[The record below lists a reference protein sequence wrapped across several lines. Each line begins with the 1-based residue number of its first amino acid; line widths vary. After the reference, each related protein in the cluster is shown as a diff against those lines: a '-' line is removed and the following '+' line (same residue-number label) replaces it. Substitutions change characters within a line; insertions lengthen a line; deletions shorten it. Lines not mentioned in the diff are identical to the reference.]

1 MSSLLGTPEY
11 SVLRGECEALA
22 ATPTPKLSLS
32 RPIWIFGAGHF
43 GQDLCKVLLAKN
55 FNVLGFIETQ
65 PRIKE
70 LLGLPVRSWQQ
81 LSDSDRLAQL
91 AVGIYNRGMPLDG
104 LAALAHEAGFR
115 DLMMPWDSYG
125 QFDVQLGWRYWLGR
139 RDQLIGQLDS
149 IEATHAQLSDA
160 TSQACLR
167 DIVRFRLGLNHSYG
181 GFRHEE
187 PQYFNQL
194 TLTADTKKPIRFVDG
209 GAYNGDTLLALAD
222 LCPIERAYLFEPD
235 AENFKALQRNLR
247 NQAIAAHCLPVA
259 LSDGYQILSFNAGV
273 GEAGMISV
281 NGTVH
286 IAAMALDDFLHNQA
300 IDFIKLDV
308 EGGEV
313 AALNGAAR
321 LIGRSRPVLAISL
334 YHRPQDLWE
343 IPELLRKLCH
353 DYRFY
358 LRQHYFNS
366 FETVLYAVPH

>member
-1 MSSLLGTPEY
+1 MRLATGAAEFSA
-11 SVLRGECEALA
+11 LRAECAALA
-22 ATPTPKLSLS
+22 ATPEPRLSLS
-32 RPIWIFGAGHF
+32 RPVWIFGAGQF
-43 GQDLCKVLLAKN
+43 GQDLCKALLAKD

-65 PRIKE
+65 PRIE
-70 LLGLPVRSWQQ
+70 QLLNLPVLGWQQ
-81 LSDSDRLAQL
+81 LSDTDRLAQL
-91 AVGIYNRGMPLDG
+91 AIGIYNRGMPLDS
-104 LAALAHEAGFR
+104 LASLAQEAGFR
-115 DLMMPWDSYG
+115 DVTMPWDSYG

-139 RDQLIGQLDS
+139 RDQLLGHLDG

-167 DIVRFRLGLNHSYG
+167 DIVRFRLGLNHAFG

-187 PQYFNQL
+187 LQYFNQL
-194 TLTADTKKPIRFVDG
+194 TLAADTQKPIQFVDG

-222 LCPIERAYLFEPD
+222 LRPIERAYLFEPD

-247 NQAIAAHCLPVA
+247 NQAIAVHCLPVA
-259 LSDGYQILSFNAGV
+259 LSDCYQILSFNAGV
-273 GEAGMISV
+273 GEAGTISE

-286 IAAMALDDFLHNQA
+286 IASMALDDFLHNQA

-308 EGGEV
+308 EGGEI

-321 LIGRSRPVLAISL
+321 LISRSRPVLAISL

-343 IPELLRKLCH
+343 IPELLRKLCD

-366 FETVLYAVPH
+366 FESVLYAVPQ